1 MHARVEPTG
10 ERVGHSRWDGRIG
23 LGLSVVP
30 PIRSLKARGTL
41 PPVVGHVLEDMK
53 NVDRGIDVPVPE
65 DMRTACV
72 RADPHAPD
80 RITPPVA
87 IDEAAQHRVELGVT
101 PAAQLTREVLV
112 DVDDEAL
119 VLLEALVERPHRH
132 RGLTARTA
140 GEAGGPVCH
149 HSMAGWRGATRPPT
163 RTPPLSLPRAPH
175 SKPRAPAPSLLRRPQ
190 PLHAPHAGS
199 SISMHASRHERRS
212 IARVRGV
219 LTYVPGAL
227 RVDRGGAD
235 HAPPG
240 RGGRG
245 HPTSLSF

>member
-53 NVDRGIDVPVPE
+53 NVDRGVDVPVPE

-112 DVDDEAL
+112 DVDDEAP
-119 VLLEALVERPHRH
+119 VLLEALI
-132 RGLTARTA
+132 G
-140 GEAGGPVCH
+140 
-149 HSMAGWRGATRPPT
+149 
-163 RTPPLSLPRAPH
+163 RTPS
-175 SKPRAPAPSLLRRPQ
+175 PAPGPD
-190 PLHAPHAGS
+190 
-199 SISMHASRHERRS
+199 RS
-212 IARVRGV
+212 
-219 LTYVPGAL
+219 
-227 RVDRGGAD
+227 
-235 HAPPG
+235 H
-240 RGGRG
+240 
-245 HPTSLSF
+245 S